1 MDFTPDEKYYMA
13 YFARTDKPLYRW
25 GFYAA
30 WLLPI
35 LVFGGY
41 GLLQQDTIALGMA
54 FFALLAFNAW
64 LIAASSRSRHI
75 IASIFRKVTDEQSPP
90 S

>member
-13 YFARTDKPLYRW
+13 YFARGEKPLYRW

-30 WLLPI
+30 WLTPI
-35 LVFGGY
+35 LAFGGY

-54 FFALLAFNAW
+54 FFALLAFNLW
-64 LIAASSRSRHI
+64 LITAGARSRRVM
-75 IASIFRKVTDEQSPP
+75 ASILNKVTEKQSL
-90 S
+90 